1 VTENLHRLESDVEA
15 ARAKLARN
23 LALLRS
29 PQPYRQSGA
38 ALKSETHALSQRI
51 LDDLKARAAANP
63 SAALAIG
70 AGIGWRLFKHP
81 PIATALIGVGLLSLW
96 RTKPMPLADQGYL
109 ATAQRRLGEQVSEA
123 ADTMK
128 DYAVDTAVAGREKV
142 GAYAQSALE
151 TAEDFAASATER
163 AANTLEGAREAATY
177 ASDRAVNA
185 VQRATSHGIADGSLR
200 DQVLLGAAG
209 AAVVA
214 ALGIAYQRRK
224 TGELRPWE

>member
-38 ALKSETHALSQRI
+38 ALKSEAHALSQRI

-96 RTKPMPLADQGYL
+96 RTKPMPLTDQGYL
-109 ATAQRRLGEQVSEA
+109 APAQRRLGEQVSEA

>member
-38 ALKSETHALSQRI
+38 ALKSEAHALSQRI

-81 PIATALIGVGLLSLW
+81 PIATALVGVGLLSLW

-123 ADTMK
+123 ADTVK

-163 AANTLEGAREAATY
+163 AANTLEGAREAATH
-177 ASDRAVNA
+177 ASDRVVNA

>member
-29 PQPYRQSGA
+29 PQPYRQSGT
-38 ALKSETHALSQRI
+38 ALKSEAHALSQRI

-81 PIATALIGVGLLSLW
+81 PIATALVGVGLLSLW

-123 ADTMK
+123 ADTVK

-163 AANTLEGAREAATY
+163 AANTLEGAREAATH
-177 ASDRAVNA
+177 ASDRVVNA